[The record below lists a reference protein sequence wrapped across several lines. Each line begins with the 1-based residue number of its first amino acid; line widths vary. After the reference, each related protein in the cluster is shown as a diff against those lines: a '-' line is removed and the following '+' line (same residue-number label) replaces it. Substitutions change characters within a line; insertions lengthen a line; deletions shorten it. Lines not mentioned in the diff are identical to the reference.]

1 MGRGLRSLLNRRLGL
16 LGTVIFLA
24 VAIAVIV
31 VVAQFL
37 PSKGDDSE
45 RTAAT
50 PTPTATASAV
60 PCKVLDPPYGSAP
73 QDFAYVPVTED
84 KRVQTV
90 KALRLDEAEGKVDVR
105 DVQQT
110 SSKLNLGSLV
120 GVPSAD
126 PADYASRL
134 IASSQAT
141 GSEVERASRYAL
153 IPLRSGKQI
162 AVGVKGCRTVMITA
176 ADPEATKFIASAI
189 FGD

>member
-1 MGRGLRSLLNRRLGL
+1 MGRALRSLLNRRLGL
-16 LGTVIFLA
+16 LGTVVFLA

-37 PSKGDDSE
+37 PSKGDENE

-50 PTPTATASAV
+50 PTPTATASAA
-60 PCKVLDPPYGSAP
+60 PCKALDPPYGSPP

-84 KRVQTV
+84 KRAQTV

-120 GVPSAD
+120 GVPSQD
-126 PADYASRL
+126 PSDYASRL
-134 IASSQAT
+134 VASSQAT
-141 GSEVERASRYAL
+141 GAEIERASRYAL
-153 IPLRSGKQI
+153 IPLQSGKQI

-176 ADPEATKFIASAI
+176 ADPQAVKFIASAI
-189 FGD
+189 FSD